1 MFRRSFAAMTTQ
13 RSPLLLLALLAFLAF
28 HTSAALAQF
37 PYTLET
43 DSSSYVDLVGST
55 SLAGPGWDDPEF
67 SVELGFDFPFF
78 GQITSGFSQMGLG
91 SIMGTPSSEST
102 MDFFFPSVYDLADLP
117 AVINEDSK
125 ISYLLE
131 GTPGEHVFKI
141 EWNNCGFYEEV
152 FEGDSNSNFSSRY
165 NAQVWLYEASGVIE
179 YRFGLIDV
187 QFETETP
194 SAPIGMGHNLTEDG
208 ETGNMY
214 VLVGD
219 ESAPLLQLTTVE
231 SFYYPGLTSDPSFG
245 RIYRFTPAIDAIDEA
260 SSALPL
266 LDLYPNPATDRVQF
280 DLGPKLQTWRAVD
293 LTGRTVASGTGQG
306 LTHLDLTNF
315 AQGTYILQVAGFA
328 PAPLVIR

>member
-28 HTSAALAQF
+28 HTSVASAQF

-43 DSSSYVDLVGST
+43 DSSSYVDLVGSP
-55 SLAGPGWDDPEF
+55 SLAAPGWDDPEF

-78 GQITSGFSQMGLG
+78 GQMTSGFSQMGLG
-91 SIMGTPSSEST
+91 NIMGTPVSESA
-102 MDFFFPSVYDLADLP
+102 MDFFIPGAYDLADLST
-117 AVINEDSK
+117 VIDEDSK

-131 GTPGEHVFKI
+131 GTPGAYVFKI
-141 EWNNCGFYEEV
+141 EWRNCGFYEEV
-152 FEGDSNSNFSSRY
+152 FEGDDNSTFSSRY

-179 YRFGLIDV
+179 YRYGLIDI
-187 QFETETP
+187 QFETESLST
-194 SAPIGMGHNLTEDG
+194 PIGLAHNLNGDD
-208 ETGNMY
+208 ETGDMY
-214 VLVGD
+214 VLSGD
-219 ESAPLLQLTTVE
+219 ESEPYLLLTTLE
-231 SFYYPGLTSDPSFG
+231 EFLFSGLTSHPSFG

-266 LDLYPNPATDRVQF
+266 LDLYPNPATDHVQF

-293 LTGRTVASGTGQG
+293 LTGRTLASGTGQG